1 MMEEPLY
8 INTFNI
14 NCDYFGNNLSIKIKN
29 YIYINKKFKFS
40 GLFIKQKTKESH
52 RIIKYQALVDIF
64 KEREISKFYK
74 KIHREIALPI
84 AEEYIE
90 NNHFVSKYKL

>member
-1 MMEEPLY
+1 MEIIYQSKLR
-8 INTFNI
+8 ITFTLI
-14 NCDYFGNNLSIKIKN
+14 KNLS
-29 YIYINKKFKFS
+29 FS
-40 GLFIKQKTKESH
+40 GLFIRQKTKESH

-64 KEREISKFYK
+64 EEREISKFYK
-74 KIHREIALPI
+74 KIHREIALQI